1 MIHLHCIGHLKIH
14 WTNCPKSAC
23 FSPLCLQSS
32 NNEAAWRHLSRSCLM
47 SGELNLGQS
56 VSCLS
61 RDSRRAPSVLISARL
76 GVRVGCEVEGSVPGG
91 LYTKADSNV
100 QVEAFPLPWSVIG
113 FRKALGRTHSARQ
126 SSAIN
131 KRPKGICAVAF
142 SRSHI
147 RLAAEVEAMRMA
159 VGCQRCAPAAA
170 PCSCRAICRCP
181 GGHTACLALGGGRH
195 PVGTRFLFVKAF
207 CHI

>member
-32 NNEAAWRHLSRSCLM
+32 SNERTGRHLSRSCLM
-47 SGELNLGQS
+47 SGELNLSQS

-76 GVRVGCEVEGSVPGG
+76 GVRVGCAVEGSVPGG
-91 LYTKADSNV
+91 LYTKVDSNV
-100 QVEAFPLPWSVIG
+100 QVKAFLLPWSVIG
-113 FRKALGRTHSARQ
+113 FRKPLGWTHSTRQ

-131 KRPKGICAVAF
+131 KRPKGICTVAF
-142 SRSHI
+142 
-147 RLAAEVEAMRMA
+147 
-159 VGCQRCAPAAA
+159 
-170 PCSCRAICRCP
+170 
-181 GGHTACLALGGGRH
+181 
-195 PVGTRFLFVKAF
+195 
-207 CHI
+207 